1 MIRKNKPLAA
11 YIHYA
16 ANDSPFKQPLKCE
29 PARLVHNDQ
38 ATFEASNVNG
48 PANKGLRTEY
58 TQAAKHHLR
67 TECA

>member
-1 MIRKNKPLAA
+1 MILSPSAGKFYQIPNIYHKQAA
-11 YIHYA
+11 R
-16 ANDSPFKQPLKCE
+16 F
-29 PARLVHNDQ
+29 VHNDQ